1 MPNKPSRPK
10 RSALWAW
17 PLSVDLTWYP
27 APLTDRLLQTPVQDS
42 ETVHLDRQASLQPW
56 RLAQASA
63 GRQAEVL
70 VLDCKARQL
79 VSVAQVLLV
88 VEDLPV
94 SLPASLL
101 LDLLLRASAV
111 LLVALPVSLLP
122 LVAAA
127 SLRGDE

>member
-1 MPNKPSRPK
+1 M
-10 RSALWAW
+10 
-17 PLSVDLTWYP
+17 
-27 APLTDRLLQTPVQDS
+27 
-42 ETVHLDRQASLQPW
+42 
-56 RLAQASA
+56 
-63 GRQAEVL
+63 
-70 VLDCKARQL
+70 DCKARQL

>member
-1 MPNKPSRPK
+1 M
-10 RSALWAW
+10 
-17 PLSVDLTWYP
+17 
-27 APLTDRLLQTPVQDS
+27 
-42 ETVHLDRQASLQPW
+42 
-56 RLAQASA
+56 
-63 GRQAEVL
+63 L